1 MGYTHRGD
9 IVYMFLTF
17 NAPIFKVFP
26 NGLVVQVGVVQKS
39 LKMIKYLT
47 TILYNKG

>member
-9 IVYMFLTF
+9 IVSVFLTF

-26 NGLVVQVGVVQKS
+26 DGLVVQVGVVQKS
-39 LKMIKYLT
+39 LKMNKYV
-47 TILYNKG
+47 TIILSNTG